1 MIWARGYQVHEEE
14 AAAGGYVALPR
25 GGSGPRQSGG
35 RPLCTWGSGYP
46 DPLRAVPH
54 VRGRWAPPAPTEPH
68 LRRSERAD
76 HAALNA
82 ARGAPGLIMTGL

>member
-25 GGSGPRQSGG
+25 GGSGRGERG
-35 RPLCTWGSGYP
+35 RPSDGSLL
-46 DPLRAVPH
+46 DSRVPH